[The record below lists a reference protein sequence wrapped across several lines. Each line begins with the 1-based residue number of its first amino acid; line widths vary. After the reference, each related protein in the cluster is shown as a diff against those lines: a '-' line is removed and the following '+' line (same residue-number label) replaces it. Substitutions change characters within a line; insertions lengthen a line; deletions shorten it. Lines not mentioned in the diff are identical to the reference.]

1 MFLFRLESTIQVKQY
16 HVSDYLLCDLYP
28 LTLFNFLIHHP
39 IAIVSIIENVVSDI
53 LAFTFSL
60 SFVFYSWLLF
70 NLKNHPSNY
79 LMYDLLHLSSIIF
92 LIDHLIATISTVE
105 EHGKWFNTFCF
116 YFFLLPLVIQF
127 EAYHWS
133 IHLVCDLFFLE
144 LFDLLNYYPVRITLR
159 IE

>member
-60 SFVFYSWLLF
+60 SLVFYSWLLF

-105 EHGKWFNTFCF
+105 EHGK
-116 YFFLLPLVIQF
+116 
-127 EAYHWS
+127 
-133 IHLVCDLFFLE
+133 
-144 LFDLLNYYPVRITLR
+144 
-159 IE
+159 